1 MSGEQAARETLLPYS
16 ITRQELDLRE
26 RHRNRRLQG
35 AEAHSAT
42 ISYTMLS
49 GRSIQL
55 VRVLGIR
62 IGVDASWFFVL
73 FLIIWSLSGY
83 YNDLFPGD
91 DTKAFTLAVVSALL
105 FFLSILLHELG
116 HAVVAIRNGIGISGI
131 DLWMFGGVAKM
142 QRDTDTPG
150 VEFRV
155 AVAGPVVTLLIAL
168 ICFGIGSAI
177 SSPDQVGHAARF
189 RIGDFGG
196 ALAVLGYLAG
206 INALVLVFN
215 LIPGFPLDG
224 GRIARAIAWWRTGD
238 RTRATRFAARLGRG
252 FAIAMIALGA
262 FWFLTGDVIGGVW
275 LVFIGFFLSQ
285 AARSAEL
292 QTVIT
297 SRIEGVRVRDVM
309 DAEPVAVP
317 DDMPLDRAL
326 DEYFLR
332 YGWPWFPVVDSLGR
346 FVGLVTRQSV
356 EGVPETVRPGRT
368 VASVMA
374 RDEAGELAAG
384 LEQPLEALLGLDALQ
399 RLGAVMA
406 VDADGV
412 LRGIVTIDTVRRA
425 LQEPAAAV

>member
-1 MSGEQAARETLLPYS
+1 V
-16 ITRQELDLRE
+16 
-26 RHRNRRLQG
+26 
-35 AEAHSAT
+35 
-42 ISYTMLS
+42 LS

-55 VRVLGIR
+55 VRVFGIR
-62 IGVDASWFFVL
+62 VGVDPSWFFVL
-73 FLIIWSLSGY
+73 FLIIWSLSTY
-83 YNDLFPGD
+83 YQDLFPGE

-131 DLWMFGGVAKM
+131 DLWMFGGVARM
-142 QRDTDTPG
+142 ERDTDTPG

-155 AVAGPVVTLLIAL
+155 AIAGPAVTLAIAL
-168 ICFGIGSAI
+168 ICFGVGSAL
-177 SSPDQVGHAARF
+177 SSTHDVLEGTRF
-189 RIGDFGG
+189 ETGAFGG
-196 ALAVLGYLAG
+196 AVAVLSYLAS
-206 INALVLVFN
+206 INAIVLVFN

-252 FAIAMIALGA
+252 FAILMIGLGA
-262 FWFLTGDVIGGVW
+262 FWFITGNVVGGIW

-297 SRIEGVRVRDVM
+297 SRIEGVRVEDVM
-309 DAEPVAVP
+309 DAEPVAIP
-317 DDMPLDRAL
+317 EDLTLDRAL

-332 YGWPWFPVVDSLGR
+332 YRWPWFPVIDSFGR
-346 FVGLVTRQSV
+346 FTGLVTAQSV
-356 EGVPETVRPGRT
+356 ESVPEAVRPSRA

-374 RDEAGELAAG
+374 RDDAGGLAAG
-384 LEQPLEALLGLDALQ
+384 LDQPLEALLGRDSLQ

-406 VDADGV
+406 VDRDGI
-412 LRGIVTIDTVRRA
+412 LRGIVTIDEVQRA
-425 LQEPAAAV
+425 LQRPTPA